1 MCIFAQYKD
10 ILGVPREGIHA
21 TRLYDFAIVDFVM
34 TFIGACIIAYFFKM
48 NVLFVFLYFIMTFIG
63 SCIIAYFFKINVL
76 FVFLY
81 LFILGEYLH
90 ILFCVDTKFLSIFFN
105 LKKNTKNNKN

>member
-1 MCIFAQYKD
+1 MCIFAEYKD

-21 TRLYDFAIVDFVM
+21 LRLYDFAVMDFLM
-34 TFIGACIIAYFFKM
+34 TFIGACIIAYFFNM
-48 NVLFVFLYFIMTFIG
+48 NVV
-63 SCIIAYFFKINVL
+63 

-105 LKKNTKNNKN
+105 LKKDTKNNKN

>member
-10 ILGVPREGIHA
+10 ILGVPREGIHG

-48 NVLFVFLYFIMTFIG
+48 NVF
-63 SCIIAYFFKINVL
+63 

-105 LKKNTKNNKN
+105 LKKDTKNNKN

>member
-1 MCIFAQYKD
+1 MCMFAEYKD
-10 ILGVPREGIHA
+10 ILGVPREGIHSM
-21 TRLYDFAIVDFVM
+21 RFFDFAVM
-34 TFIGACIIAYFFKM
+34 D
-48 NVLFVFLYFIMTFIG
+48 FIMTFIG

-105 LKKNTKNNKN
+105 LKKDTKNNKN